1 MTLPSGLQTLA
12 FGYGSEFRRDL
23 EQAIL
28 PSGLQTLTF
37 GSGFDQSLEKASLP
51 MAFRPCVWP
60 SAVTDQS
67 RDVVTLPSGFD
78 QTWGR

>member
-12 FGYGSEFRRDL
+12 FGYGSEFNQDL
-23 EQAIL
+23 EQATL

-37 GSGFDQSLEKASLP
+37 GSGFDQSLEKASPP

-60 SAVTDQS
+60 RAVT
-67 RDVVTLPSGFD
+67 RA
-78 QTWGR
+78 WMM